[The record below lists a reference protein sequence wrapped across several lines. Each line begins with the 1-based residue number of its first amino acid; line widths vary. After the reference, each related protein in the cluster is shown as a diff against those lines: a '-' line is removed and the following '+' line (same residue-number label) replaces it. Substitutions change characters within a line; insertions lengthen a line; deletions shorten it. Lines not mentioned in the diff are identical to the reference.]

1 MSGAKVSQLRS
12 VDVAK
17 FQVGIR
23 ALLPVIGLL
32 LLATTALSWGA
43 LGYALKSLES
53 VWQDRVEALAELHE
67 TSAPFYRTLPSLSE
81 LGHPVAMD
89 SAAAAMSQARAE
101 SSRAWKAYLGT
112 TLTEAE
118 VALVNRTTGPV
129 AELQEGAAGIEQVLR
144 AGDHAGLVSRMDS
157 VFLPRLAAV
166 AKRMEGLVALQQ
178 TVTRERVAEAQRRHQ
193 LARGL
198 LIGSGVLAAVLMVVG
213 FGSFR
218 KRGSP

>member
-1 MSGAKVSQLRS
+1 MSAAKVSHSGHDDAISNRS
-12 VDVAK
+12 
-17 FQVGIR
+17 R
-23 ALLPVIGLL
+23 LPVWIPALGLL
-32 LLATTALSWGA
+32 LLVTTALSWGA

-67 TSAPFYRTLPSLSE
+67 TSAPYYRALPSLSE

-89 SAAAAMSQARAE
+89 SAAAALSQARVV
-101 SSRAWKAYLGT
+101 STKAWKAYLGT

-118 VALVNRTTGPV
+118 VALVNETTVPV
-129 AELQEGAAGIEQVLR
+129 AQLQEGAASLEQVLR
-144 AGDHAGLVSRMDS
+144 AGDHAGLVSHMDS

-178 TVTRERVAEAQRRHQ
+178 IVTRERVAEARRRHQ

-198 LIGSGVLAAVLMVVG
+198 LIGSGVLATALVLIG
-213 FGSFR
+213 FGSLR
-218 KRGSP
+218 GRGSP

>member
-1 MSGAKVSQLRS
+1 MARSGIDEGA
-12 VDVAK
+12 
-17 FQVGIR
+17 GIFLKR
-23 ALLPVIGLL
+23 PVWVPAIGILL
-32 LLATTALSWGA
+32 LITTALSWGA
-43 LGYALKSLES
+43 LGYALQSLES

-67 TSAPFYRTLPSLSE
+67 TSAPFYRALPTLSE

-89 SAAAAMSQARAE
+89 SAAAAMSQARSE

-129 AELQEGAAGIEQVLR
+129 AELQEGAAGVEQVLR
-144 AGDHAGLVSRMDS
+144 AGDHVGLVSRMDS
-157 VFLPRLAAV
+157 VFLPRLATV

-198 LIGSGVLAAVLMVVG
+198 LIGSGALAAVLIAMG
-213 FGSFR
+213 LGSFSR
-218 KRGSP
+218 RGSP

>member
-1 MSGAKVSQLRS
+1 MSGAKVYRS
-12 VDVAK
+12 DADYAASNTKWWPVWIPAL
-17 FQVGIR
+17 GI
-23 ALLPVIGLL
+23 LL
-32 LLATTALSWGA
+32 LITTALSWGA

-67 TSAPFYRTLPSLSE
+67 TSAPFYRALPSLSE

-89 SAAAAMSQARAE
+89 SAAATLAQARLA
-101 SSRAWKAYLGT
+101 STKAWKAYLGT

-118 VALVNRTTGPV
+118 VALVNETTIPV
-129 AELQEGAAGIEQVLR
+129 AQLQEGAASLEQVLR

-198 LIGSGVLAAVLMVVG
+198 LIGSGVLAAALVVIG
-213 FGSFR
+213 IGSMR
-218 KRGSP
+218 RRGSP